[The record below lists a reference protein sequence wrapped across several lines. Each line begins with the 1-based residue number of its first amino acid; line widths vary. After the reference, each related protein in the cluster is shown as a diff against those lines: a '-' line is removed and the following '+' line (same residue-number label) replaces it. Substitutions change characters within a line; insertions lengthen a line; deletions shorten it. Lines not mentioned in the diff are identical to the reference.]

1 MAKDYS
7 FEEYG
12 NILRKARNEAEQD
25 RRSLTATCL
34 KVYNYIQ
41 SALDFLD
48 GADSVDESV
57 LDKYDIYDPESY
69 DWFDTISDE
78 EANYAYDEYERLYT
92 DDKDVSEIIDIM
104 DDARYLL
111 TKLEDKLKW
120 TEGE

>member
-12 NILRKARNEAEQD
+12 KILRKARNEAEQG

-34 KVYNYIQ
+34 KIYNYIQ

-48 GADSVDESV
+48 SADNVDESV
-57 LDKYDIYDPESY
+57 LDKYNIYDPESY

-78 EANYAYDEYERLYT
+78 EVNYVYDEYERLYT
-92 DDKDVSEIIDIM
+92 DDKDVLEIIDIM
-104 DDARYLL
+104 DDVRYLL

>member
-12 NILRKARNEAEQD
+12 KILRKARNEAEQD

-34 KVYNYIQ
+34 KAYNYIQ

-48 GADSVDESV
+48 SADSVDESV
-57 LDKYDIYDPESY
+57 FDKYEIYDPESY

-78 EANYAYDEYERLYT
+78 EVNYAYDEYTRLYE
-92 DDKDVSEIIDIM
+92 DDKDVSEIVDIID
-104 DDARYLL
+104 DVKTLL
-111 TKLEDKLKW
+111 AKLERELEW
-120 TEGE
+120 VEGE